1 MDLAVAETA
10 QASRSRAPISGAK
23 LRKYLVGYLFISPG
37 ILGFLIFTL
46 YPMVFSAVVSFTKY
60 NLLSPPK
67 FIGAANYGRMIHD
80 PMFVTALYNTAYY
93 TFFGVPLQILLALML
108 ALALNQKLR
117 GINMFRTLFYLPTV
131 TPAVASVILFMYMY
145 NPDYGFFNYVIN
157 KFGGPSISWLGD
169 PSWVKPAFII
179 MSFWGVGGQMVI
191 FLAGLQSVPLTL
203 QEAAS
208 IDGAGAVRRFW
219 HVTVPMITPVIF
231 FNLVLGII
239 GSFQVFTVAFI
250 ATSGGPVNATLFY
263 VLWLYQHA
271 FEFLRMGYAS
281 TLGWVLLAIVM
292 FFTAINFL
300 VGKKW
305 VYYEGAAS

>member
-1 MDLAVAETA
+1 MALAETA
-10 QASRSRAPISGAK
+10 QAAGGRRRMSGAK
-23 LRKYLVGYLFISPG
+23 FRRYLTGYMFISPG
-37 ILGFLIFTL
+37 ILGFVIFTA

-60 NLLSPPK
+60 NLLSPPS
-67 FIGAANYGRMIHD
+67 FVGLANYERMISD
-80 PMFVTALYNTAYY
+80 KLFYTALYNTAYY
-93 TFFGVPLQILLALML
+93 TFIGVPIQIFLALML
-108 ALALNQKLR
+108 ALVLNQKLR
-117 GINMFRTLFYLPTV
+117 GINIFRTLFYLPTV

-157 KFGGPSISWLGD
+157 LFDGPAINWLGD

-179 MSFWGVGGQMVI
+179 MSLWGVGGQMVI

-208 IDGAGAVRRFW
+208 IDGAGVMRRFW
-219 HVTVPMITPVIF
+219 HVTIPMITPVIF

-250 ATSGGPVNATLFY
+250 ATGGGPINATLFY

-281 TLGWVLLAIVM
+281 TLGWVLLLIVM
-292 FFTAINFL
+292 FFTAINFI
-300 VGKKW
+300 VGKRW
-305 VYYEGAAS
+305 VYYEGATG

>member
-1 MDLAVAETA
+1 
-10 QASRSRAPISGAK
+10 
-23 LRKYLVGYLFISPG
+23 
-37 ILGFLIFTL
+37 
-46 YPMVFSAVVSFTKY
+46 
-60 NLLSPPK
+60 
-67 FIGAANYGRMIHD
+67 
-80 PMFVTALYNTAYY
+80 
-93 TFFGVPLQILLALML
+93 
-108 ALALNQKLR
+108 
-117 GINMFRTLFYLPTV
+117 
-131 TPAVASVILFMYMY
+131 
-145 NPDYGFFNYVIN
+145 
-157 KFGGPSISWLGD
+157 
-169 PSWVKPAFII
+169 
-179 MSFWGVGGQMVI
+179 MVI

-208 IDGAGAVRRFW
+208 IDGAGALRRFW

-250 ATSGGPVNATLFY
+250 ATGGGPINSTLFY

-300 VGKKW
+300 VGRSW

>member
-1 MDLAVAETA
+1 MAVAETV
-10 QASRSRAPISGAK
+10 QAPRGRRPLSSARLKR
-23 LRKYLVGYLFISPG
+23 YLAGYLFISPG
-37 ILGFLIFTL
+37 ILGFMIFTA
-46 YPMVFSAVVSFTKY
+46 YPMLFSAVVSFTKY
-60 NLLSPPK
+60 NLLSPPS
-67 FIGAANYGRMIHD
+67 FIGAANYDRMIND
-80 PMFVTALYNTAYY
+80 KLFYTALYNTAYY
-93 TFFGVPLQILLALML
+93 TFIGVPLQIALALLL

-117 GINMFRTLFYLPTV
+117 GINIFRTLFYLPTV

-157 KFGGPSISWLGD
+157 LFNGPRIDWLGD

-208 IDGAGAVRRFW
+208 IDGAGVLRRFW

-250 ATSGGPVNATLFY
+250 ATGGGPINSTLFY

-300 VGKKW
+300 VGRSW
-305 VYYEGAAS
+305 VYYEGATN